1 MKRKVEV
8 TLLGQRFTVRSD
20 REESYLHQVAHF
32 VNHKFDELQRQ
43 SRTATS
49 HQLALLVAMNL
60 ADEMFR
66 SEERHARVRNDL
78 RNRTERVL
86 ASVDAALL
94 EMTQGVPER
103 VEEAVREREQVVT
116 TPRA

>member
-32 VNHKFDELQRQ
+32 VNRKFDDLQRQ
-43 SRTATS
+43 TRTATS

-66 SEERHARVRNDL
+66 SEERHAQVRNDL

-94 EMTQGVPER
+94 EMTEGVPER
-103 VEEAVREREQVVT
+103 AEEVQHERERASA